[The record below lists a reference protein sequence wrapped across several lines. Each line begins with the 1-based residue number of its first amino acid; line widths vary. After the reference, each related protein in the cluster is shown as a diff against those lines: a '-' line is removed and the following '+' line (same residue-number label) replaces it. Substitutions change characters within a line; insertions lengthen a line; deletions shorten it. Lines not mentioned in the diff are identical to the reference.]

1 MAVINRLRYPLG
13 TSNCFICKL
22 FKFVEDK
29 STIKYG
35 FLACGAYLCAM
46 HYVSV
51 EGLTKSYGITP
62 LFKGISFNI
71 NEGDRIA
78 LIARNGVGKSTL
90 LNILSGKEHPD
101 EGTCKIH
108 KDVHLVMFEQEPQFI
123 ETATVTQNLFNQHH
137 PTMKAIS
144 NYEMAMESEDE
155 DLITN
160 SIMEMEENNA
170 WDFESKVKTI
180 LTQLNIHHLEQPVSK
195 LSGGQRK
202 RVSLAKTLIQ
212 IGFEPKHVLLLMDE
226 PTNHLDLNMIEWL
239 ENYLEQEKVTLLLVS
254 HDRYFLE
261 AVTDEI
267 WEMEREKLYSYKGD
281 YENYLEK
288 KAARI
293 ESELASIDKAKN
305 TFRKE
310 LEWMRKQ
317 PKARTTK
324 SKSRQDN
331 FYEVEARAKQKIDDT
346 NLQLDMKMTRLGG
359 KIIEAKKVYKSYGD
373 LVVLKG
379 FDYTF
384 SKGERIG
391 VVGKNGVGKSTFLQ
405 ILQGITQP
413 DSGKINVGDTIVF
426 GHFSQEGLVY
436 KKDMRV
442 IEYLK
447 TFAEQFPLA
456 SGGSLSAAQF
466 LELFLFTPDKQYTY
480 LSALS
485 GGEKKRLQL
494 LTILFKNPNFLILD
508 EPTNDLDLPTL
519 AVLEQFLLDYAGCVL
534 LVSHD
539 RYFMDKLVDHL
550 FIFEG
555 DGVIRDYPGNYT
567 QFRILEK
574 SKQSYAS
581 VSSDISSS
589 KEHVVVPV
597 EQPIKPIAAS
607 LEKKVAEKMTY
618 KEKLE
623 FETLNKEM
631 PLLEEKKIAFTA
643 QLNSTNLNYEEI
655 ISISEKLTEVN
666 AALELAEI
674 RWLELSEKQ

>member
-1 MAVINRLRYPLG
+1 
-13 TSNCFICKL
+13 
-22 FKFVEDK
+22 
-29 STIKYG
+29 
-35 FLACGAYLCAM
+35 
-46 HYVSV
+46 
-51 EGLTKSYGITP
+51 
-62 LFKGISFNI
+62 
-71 NEGDRIA
+71 
-78 LIARNGVGKSTL
+78 
-90 LNILSGKEHPD
+90 
-101 EGTCKIH
+101 
-108 KDVHLVMFEQEPQFI
+108 
-123 ETATVTQNLFNQHH
+123 
-137 PTMKAIS
+137 
-144 NYEMAMESEDE
+144 
-155 DLITN
+155 
-160 SIMEMEENNA
+160 
-170 WDFESKVKTI
+170 
-180 LTQLNIHHLEQPVSK
+180 
-195 LSGGQRK
+195 
-202 RVSLAKTLIQ
+202 
-212 IGFEPKHVLLLMDE
+212 
-226 PTNHLDLNMIEWL
+226 
-239 ENYLEQEKVTLLLVS
+239 LVS

-331 FYEVEARAKQKIDDT
+331 FYEVEAKAKQKIDDT

-391 VVGKNGVGKSTFLQ
+391 IVGKNGVGKSTFLQ

-413 DSGKINVGDTIVF
+413 DSGKINVGETIVF
-426 GHFSQEGLVY
+426 GHFSQQGLVY

-519 AVLEQFLLDYAGCVL
+519 AVLEQFLIDYAGCVL

-574 SKQSYAS
+574 SKQNYAA
-581 VSSDISSS
+581 VSSDISSA
-589 KEHVVVPV
+589 KEHTVPV
-597 EQPIKPIAAS
+597 I
-607 LEKKVAEKMTY
+607 EKKVEPIPATIEKKVVEKMTY

-623 FETLNKEM
+623 LETLNKEM
-631 PLLEEKKIAFTA
+631 PILEEKKAAFTE
-643 QLNSTNLNYEEI
+643 QLNNTNLNYEEI
-655 ISISEKLTEVN
+655 IAISEKLSELN
-666 AALELAEI
+666 AALNLAEV

>member
-1 MAVINRLRYPLG
+1 
-13 TSNCFICKL
+13 
-22 FKFVEDK
+22 
-29 STIKYG
+29 
-35 FLACGAYLCAM
+35 M

-90 LNILSGKEHPD
+90 LRILSGKEHPD
-101 EGTCKIH
+101 AGTCKIH

-123 ETATVTQNLFNQHH
+123 ETATVTQNLFNQDH

-160 SIMEMEENNA
+160 AIMEMEENNA

-180 LTQLNIHHLEQPVSK
+180 LTQLNIHHLEQPVAK

-267 WEMEREKLYSYKGD
+267 WELEREKLYSYKGD

-331 FYEVEARAKQKIDDT
+331 FYEVEAKAKQKIDDT

-391 VVGKNGVGKSTFLQ
+391 IVGKNGVGKSTFLQ

-413 DSGKINVGDTIVF
+413 DSGKINVGETIVF

-555 DGVIRDYPGNYT
+555 NGVIRDYPGNYT

-581 VSSDISSS
+581 VSSDISSA
-589 KEHVVVPV
+589 KEHSLVSTEKETAVLPVV
-597 EQPIKPIAAS
+597 A
-607 LEKKVAEKMTY
+607 EKKVAEKMSY

-623 FETLNKEM
+623 LENLNKKM
-631 PLLEEKKIAFTA
+631 PLLEEEKALLSEK
-643 QLNSTNLNYEEI
+643 LNNPNLNYEDI
-655 ISISEKLTEVN
+655 ISLSEKL
-666 AALELAEI
+666 ALINQELESAEL
-674 RWLELSEKQ
+674 RWLELSEKQS

>member
-1 MAVINRLRYPLG
+1 
-13 TSNCFICKL
+13 
-22 FKFVEDK
+22 
-29 STIKYG
+29 
-35 FLACGAYLCAM
+35 M

-90 LNILSGKEHPD
+90 LRILSGKEHPD
-101 EGTCKIH
+101 AGTCKIH

-123 ETATVTQNLFNQHH
+123 ETATVTQNLFNQDH

-160 SIMEMEENNA
+160 AIMEMEENNA

-180 LTQLNIHHLEQPVSK
+180 LTQLNIHHLEQPVAK

-267 WEMEREKLYSYKGD
+267 WELEREKLYSYKGD

-331 FYEVEARAKQKIDDT
+331 FYEVEAKAKQKIEDT

-391 VVGKNGVGKSTFLQ
+391 IVGKNGVGKSTFLQ
-405 ILQGITQP
+405 ILQGITEP
-413 DSGKINVGDTIVF
+413 DSGKINVGETIVF

-581 VSSDISSS
+581 VSSDITTS
-589 KEHVVVPV
+589 KANATVVSEKSTDTTPAVV
-597 EQPIKPIAAS
+597 
-607 LEKKVAEKMTY
+607 EKKAVEKMSY

-623 FETLNKEM
+623 LETLNKNM
-631 PLLEEKKIAFTA
+631 PELEAKKNELTEK
-643 QLNSTNLNYEEI
+643 LNDPALNYEEI
-655 ISISEKLTEVN
+655 ISYSEKLAKINNE
-666 AALELAEI
+666 LEIAEL
-674 RWLELSEKQ
+674 RWLALSEKE

>member
-1 MAVINRLRYPLG
+1 
-13 TSNCFICKL
+13 
-22 FKFVEDK
+22 
-29 STIKYG
+29 
-35 FLACGAYLCAM
+35 M

-90 LNILSGKEHPD
+90 LRILSGKEHPD
-101 EGTCKIH
+101 AGACKIH

-123 ETATVTQNLFNQHH
+123 ETATVTLNLFNQDH

-160 SIMEMEENNA
+160 AIMEMEENNA

-267 WEMEREKLYSYKGD
+267 WELEREKLYSYKGD

-331 FYEVEARAKQKIDDT
+331 FYEVEAKAKQKIDDS

-391 VVGKNGVGKSTFLQ
+391 IVGKNGVGKSTFLQ

-413 DSGKINVGDTIVF
+413 DSGKINVGETIVF

-508 EPTNDLDLPTL
+508 EPTNDLHLPTL

-574 SKQSYAS
+574 SKQSYTS

-589 KEHVVVPV
+589 KEHSV
-597 EQPIKPIAAS
+597 AS
-607 LEKKVAEKMTY
+607 IEKKVEPATVAVEKKVVEKMTY

-623 FETLNKEM
+623 LETLNKEM
-631 PLLEEKKIAFTA
+631 PVLEEKKAAYTA
-643 QLNSTNLNYEEI
+643 QLNNTNLNYEEI

-666 AALELAEI
+666 AALDLAEV

>member
-1 MAVINRLRYPLG
+1 
-13 TSNCFICKL
+13 
-22 FKFVEDK
+22 
-29 STIKYG
+29 
-35 FLACGAYLCAM
+35 
-46 HYVSV
+46 
-51 EGLTKSYGITP
+51 
-62 LFKGISFNI
+62 
-71 NEGDRIA
+71 
-78 LIARNGVGKSTL
+78 
-90 LNILSGKEHPD
+90 
-101 EGTCKIH
+101 
-108 KDVHLVMFEQEPQFI
+108 
-123 ETATVTQNLFNQHH
+123 
-137 PTMKAIS
+137 
-144 NYEMAMESEDE
+144 MAMETEDE
-155 DLITN
+155 NLITDA
-160 SIMEMEENNA
+160 IMEMEENNA

-239 ENYLEQEKVTLLLVS
+239 ENYLEQEKITLLLVS

-267 WEMEREKLYSYKGD
+267 WELEREKLYSYKGD

-331 FYEVEARAKQKIDDT
+331 FYEVEARAKQKIEDT

-359 KIIEAKKVYKSYGD
+359 KIIEAIKVYKSYGD

-391 VVGKNGVGKSTFLQ
+391 IVGKNGVGKSTFLQ
-405 ILQGITQP
+405 ILQGLTMP

-426 GHFSQEGLVY
+426 GHFSQEGLTY

-456 SGGSLSAAQF
+456 SGGMLSAAQF

-519 AVLEQFLLDYAGCVL
+519 AVLEQFLIDFAGCVL

-574 SKQSYAS
+574 SKQNYAS
-581 VSSDISSS
+581 LSSDITTQV
-589 KEHVVVPV
+589 EHEIKVPV
-597 EQPIKPIAAS
+597 AGSVTKETNAIVIDNAP
-607 LEKKVAEKMTY
+607 KKVAEKMSY

-623 FETLNKEM
+623 LEQLNKSM
-631 PLLEEKKIAFTA
+631 PALESKKVTLTNELNNTTVDYTAITALSA
-643 QLNSTNLNYEEI
+643 QLASVTAELEA
-655 ISISEKLTEVN
+655 SEL
-666 AALELAEI
+666 
-674 RWLELSEKQ
+674 RWLELSEKL

>member
-1 MAVINRLRYPLG
+1 MN
-13 TSNCFICKL
+13 
-22 FKFVEDK
+22 
-29 STIKYG
+29 
-35 FLACGAYLCAM
+35 
-46 HYVSV
+46 YVSV
-51 EGLTKSYGITP
+51 ENLTKSYGIMP

-78 LIARNGVGKSTL
+78 LVARNGIGKTTL
-90 LNILSGKEHPD
+90 LRILSGKEVPD
-101 EGTCKIH
+101 SGTAKVH
-108 KDVHLVMFEQEPQFI
+108 KDVHLVLFEQDPQFI
-123 ETATVTQNLFNQHH
+123 ETASVTQNLFNQAH
-137 PTMKAIS
+137 PIMKAIS
-144 NYEMAMESEDE
+144 NYEMAMETEDE
-155 DLITN
+155 NLITDA
-160 SIMEMEENNA
+160 IMEMEENNA

-267 WEMEREKLYSYKGD
+267 WELEREKLYSYKGD

-331 FYEVEARAKQKIDDT
+331 FYDVEAKAKQKIEDT

-359 KIIEAKKVYKSYGD
+359 KIIEAIKVYKSYGD

-391 VVGKNGVGKSTFLQ
+391 IVGKNGVGKSTFLQ
-405 ILQGITQP
+405 ILQGLTAP

-426 GHFSQEGLVY
+426 GHFSQEGLTY

-456 SGGSLSAAQF
+456 SGGTLSAAQF

-519 AVLEQFLLDYAGCVL
+519 AVLEQFLIDFAGCVL

-574 SKQSYAS
+574 SKQNYAS
-581 VSSDISSS
+581 LSSDITT
-589 KEHVVVPV
+589 KVEHELKPMAPAAATSPV
-597 EQPIKPIAAS
+597 KDLVIDNAP
-607 LEKKVAEKMTY
+607 KKVAEKMPY

-623 FETLNKEM
+623 LEQLNKSM
-631 PLLEEKKIAFTA
+631 PALEIKKATLTDELNNTTGDYNAITALSA
-643 QLNSTNLNYEEI
+643 QLASVTAELE
-655 ISISEKLTEVN
+655 
-666 AALELAEI
+666 AAEL
-674 RWLELSEKQ
+674 RWLELSEKL

>member
-1 MAVINRLRYPLG
+1 
-13 TSNCFICKL
+13 
-22 FKFVEDK
+22 
-29 STIKYG
+29 
-35 FLACGAYLCAM
+35 M

-51 EGLTKSYGITP
+51 EGLTKSYGIYP

-90 LNILSGKEHPD
+90 LKIMAGKEHPD
-101 EGTCKIH
+101 AGTCRIH
-108 KDVHLVMFEQEPQFI
+108 KDVHLVMFEQDPQFD
-123 ETATVTQNLFNQHH
+123 ESATILQNLFQQDH
-137 PTMKAIS
+137 PVMKAIS
-144 NYEMAMESEDE
+144 QYEMAMESGEEQAISDA
-155 DLITN
+155 IV
-160 SIMEMEENNA
+160 EMEERSA
-170 WDFESKVKTI
+170 WDFESKVNII
-180 LTQLNIHHLEQPVSK
+180 LTQLNIHHLQQPVAK

-212 IGFEPKHVLLLMDE
+212 IGFDPRHIFLLMDE

-239 ENYLEQEKVTLLLVS
+239 ENYLSQEKVTLLLVS

-261 AVTDEI
+261 SVTDEI
-267 WEMEREKLYSYKGD
+267 WELERENLYTYKGD

-293 ESELASIDKAKN
+293 EAEQASIDKAKN

-331 FYEVEARAKQKIDDT
+331 FYEVEAKAKQKIEEA
-346 NLQLDMKMTRLGG
+346 NLQLGMKMSRLGG
-359 KIIEAKKVYKSYGD
+359 KIIELKKVYKAYGD
-373 LVVLKG
+373 IQVLKG

-384 SKGERIG
+384 SKGERVGI
-391 VVGKNGVGKSTFLQ
+391 VGKNGVGKSTFLQ
-405 ILQGITQP
+405 ILQGLTLP
-413 DSGKINVGDTIVF
+413 DSGKVNVGDTIVF
-426 GHFSQEGLVY
+426 GNFSQEGLVF
-436 KKDMRV
+436 KTDMRV

-447 TFAEQFPLA
+447 TFAENFPLA

-494 LTILFKNPNFLILD
+494 LTVLFKNPNFLILD

-519 AVLEQFLLDYAGCVL
+519 AVLEQFLLEYTGCVL

-555 DGVIRDYPGNYT
+555 DGIIRDYPGNYT
-567 QFRILEK
+567 QYRILEK
-574 SKQSYAS
+574 SKQSLSS
-581 VSSDISSS
+581 VSSDITTQ
-589 KEHVVVPV
+589 KEHPIQKV
-597 EQPIKPIAAS
+597 EEKSAPIVLDNASKPAA
-607 LEKKVAEKMTY
+607 VKMSY

-623 FETLNKEM
+623 WETLNKDM
-631 PLLEEKKIAFTA
+631 PVLETKKASLMEQMNQSDLDYDAITTLSKELSQITS
-643 QLNSTNLNYEEI
+643 QLE
-655 ISISEKLTEVN
+655 
-666 AALELAEI
+666 AAEL

>member
-1 MAVINRLRYPLG
+1 MN
-13 TSNCFICKL
+13 
-22 FKFVEDK
+22 
-29 STIKYG
+29 
-35 FLACGAYLCAM
+35 
-46 HYVSV
+46 YVSV
-51 EGLTKSYGITP
+51 ENLTKSYGIMP

-78 LIARNGVGKSTL
+78 LVARNGIGKTTL
-90 LNILSGKEHPD
+90 LRILSGKEVPD
-101 EGTCKIH
+101 SGIAKVH
-108 KDVHLVMFEQEPQFI
+108 KDVHLVLFEQDPQFI
-123 ETATVTQNLFNQHH
+123 ETASVTQNLFNQAH
-137 PTMKAIS
+137 PIMKAIS
-144 NYEMAMESEDE
+144 NYEMAMETEDE
-155 DLITN
+155 NLITDA
-160 SIMEMEENNA
+160 IMEMEENNA

-267 WEMEREKLYSYKGD
+267 WELEREKLYSYKGD

-331 FYEVEARAKQKIDDT
+331 FYDVEAKAKQKIEDT

-359 KIIEAKKVYKSYGD
+359 KIIEAIKVYKSYGD

-391 VVGKNGVGKSTFLQ
+391 IVGKNGVGKSTFLQ
-405 ILQGITQP
+405 ILQGLTAP

-426 GHFSQEGLVY
+426 GHFSQEGLTY

-456 SGGSLSAAQF
+456 SGGTLSAAQF

-519 AVLEQFLLDYAGCVL
+519 AVLEQFLIDFAGCVL

-574 SKQSYAS
+574 SKQNYAS
-581 VSSDISSS
+581 LSSDITT
-589 KEHVVVPV
+589 KVEHELKPMAPAAATSPV
-597 EQPIKPIAAS
+597 NDLVIDNAP
-607 LEKKVAEKMTY
+607 KKVAEKMPY

-623 FETLNKEM
+623 LEQLNKSM
-631 PLLEEKKIAFTA
+631 PALEIKKATLTDELNNTTGDYNAITALSA
-643 QLNSTNLNYEEI
+643 QLASVTAELE
-655 ISISEKLTEVN
+655 
-666 AALELAEI
+666 AAEL

>member
-1 MAVINRLRYPLG
+1 
-13 TSNCFICKL
+13 
-22 FKFVEDK
+22 
-29 STIKYG
+29 
-35 FLACGAYLCAM
+35 M

-51 EGLTKSYGITP
+51 ENLTKSYGITP

-78 LIARNGVGKSTL
+78 LVARNGIGKSTL
-90 LNILSGKEHPD
+90 LSILSGKEVPD
-101 EGTCKIH
+101 SGTAKVH
-108 KDVHLVMFEQEPQFI
+108 KDVQLVLFEQDPQFI
-123 ETATVTQNLFNQHH
+123 ETASVTQNLFNQEH
-137 PTMKAIS
+137 PIMKAIS
-144 NYEMAMESEDE
+144 NYEMAMETEDE
-155 DLITN
+155 NLITDA
-160 SIMEMEENNA
+160 IMEMEENNA

-180 LTQLNIHHLEQPVSK
+180 LTQLNIHHLEQPV
-195 LSGGQRK
+195 
-202 RVSLAKTLIQ
+202 
-212 IGFEPKHVLLLMDE
+212 
-226 PTNHLDLNMIEWL
+226 
-239 ENYLEQEKVTLLLVS
+239 
-254 HDRYFLE
+254 
-261 AVTDEI
+261 
-267 WEMEREKLYSYKGD
+267 
-281 YENYLEK
+281 ENYLEK

-331 FYEVEARAKQKIDDT
+331 FYEVEAKAKQKIEDT

-359 KIIEAKKVYKSYGD
+359 KIIEAIKVYKSYGD

-391 VVGKNGVGKSTFLQ
+391 IVGKNGVGKSTFLQ
-405 ILQGITQP
+405 ILQGLTMP

-426 GHFSQEGLVY
+426 GHFSQEGLTY

-456 SGGSLSAAQF
+456 SGGTLSAAQF

-519 AVLEQFLLDYAGCVL
+519 SVLEQFLIDFAGCVL

-574 SKQSYAS
+574 SKQNYAA
-581 VSSDISSS
+581 VSSDITTQV
-589 KEHVVVPV
+589 EH
-597 EQPIKPIAAS
+597 EMKPTTIDNAP
-607 LEKKVAEKMTY
+607 KKVAEKMSY

-623 FETLNKEM
+623 
-631 PLLEEKKIAFTA
+631 LE
-643 QLNSTNLNYEEI
+643 QLNISMPELESKKATLTNELNNSSGDY
-655 ISISEKLTEVN
+655 N
-666 AALELAEI
+666 AITALSATLASVTAELEAAEL
-674 RWLELSEKQ
+674 RWLELSEKL

>member
-1 MAVINRLRYPLG
+1 
-13 TSNCFICKL
+13 
-22 FKFVEDK
+22 
-29 STIKYG
+29 
-35 FLACGAYLCAM
+35 
-46 HYVSV
+46 
-51 EGLTKSYGITP
+51 
-62 LFKGISFNI
+62 
-71 NEGDRIA
+71 
-78 LIARNGVGKSTL
+78 
-90 LNILSGKEHPD
+90 
-101 EGTCKIH
+101 
-108 KDVHLVMFEQEPQFI
+108 
-123 ETATVTQNLFNQHH
+123 
-137 PTMKAIS
+137 
-144 NYEMAMESEDE
+144 MAMETEDE
-155 DLITN
+155 NLITDA
-160 SIMEMEENNA
+160 IMEMEENNA

-267 WEMEREKLYSYKGD
+267 WELEREKLYSYKGD

-331 FYEVEARAKQKIDDT
+331 FYEVEARAKQKIEDT

-359 KIIEAKKVYKSYGD
+359 KIIEAIKVYKSYGD

-391 VVGKNGVGKSTFLQ
+391 IVGKNGVGKSTFLQ
-405 ILQGITQP
+405 ILQGLTMP

-426 GHFSQEGLVY
+426 GHFSQEGLTY

-456 SGGSLSAAQF
+456 SGGTLSAAQF

-519 AVLEQFLLDYAGCVL
+519 AVLEQFLIDFAGCVL

-574 SKQSYAS
+574 SKQNYAA
-581 VSSDISSS
+581 VSSDITTQVEHEVKAPVAGSAR
-589 KEHVVVPV
+589 KETN
-597 EQPIKPIAAS
+597 EIAIDNAP
-607 LEKKVAEKMTY
+607 KKVAEKMSY

-623 FETLNKEM
+623 LEQLNKSM
-631 PLLEEKKIAFTA
+631 PELESKKGT
-643 QLNSTNLNYEEI
+643 LTDELNNSTGDYTAITAL
-655 ISISEKLTEVN
+655 S
-666 AALELAEI
+666 AALASVTAELEASEL
-674 RWLELSEKQ
+674 RWLELSEKL

>member
-1 MAVINRLRYPLG
+1 MN
-13 TSNCFICKL
+13 
-22 FKFVEDK
+22 
-29 STIKYG
+29 
-35 FLACGAYLCAM
+35 
-46 HYVSV
+46 YVSV

-78 LIARNGVGKSTL
+78 LIARNGVGKTTL
-90 LNILSGKEHPD
+90 LRILAGKEMPD
-101 EGTCKIH
+101 AGTAKIH
-108 KDVHLVMFEQEPQFI
+108 KDVHLVLFEQDPQFI
-123 ETATVTQNLFNQHH
+123 ETASITQNLFNQDH
-137 PTMKAIS
+137 PMMKAIS
-144 NYEMAMESEDE
+144 NYEMAMETEDE
-155 DLITN
+155 NLITDA
-160 SIMEMEENNA
+160 IMEMEERSA

-261 AVTDEI
+261 SVTDEI
-267 WEMEREKLYSYKGD
+267 WELERENLYYYKGD

-331 FYEVEARAKQKIDDT
+331 FYEVEAKAKQKIDDT

-373 LVVLKG
+373 TVVLKG

-391 VVGKNGVGKSTFLQ
+391 IVGKNGVGKSTFLQ
-405 ILQGITQP
+405 ILQGITEP
-413 DSGKINVGDTIVF
+413 DSGKINVGETIVF

-447 TFAEQFPLA
+447 TFAENFPLS

-519 AVLEQFLLDYAGCVL
+519 AVLEQFLIDFAGCVL

-555 DGVIRDYPGNYT
+555 GGVIRDYPGNYT

-581 VSSDISSS
+581 VSSDITTHS
-589 KEHVVVPV
+589 VPV
-597 EQPIKPIAAS
+597 KEVATKPAP
-607 LEKKVAEKMTY
+607 EKKAADKPASEKMTY

-623 FETLNKEM
+623 LDTLTKSM
-631 PLLEEKKIAFTA
+631 PELEKKKEALLTK
-643 QLNSTNLNYEEI
+643 LNETNLDYSLI
-655 ISISEKLTEVN
+655 TSISEELSN
-666 AALELAEI
+666 INQALESAEI
-674 RWLELSEKQ
+674 RWLELSEKIV

>member
-1 MAVINRLRYPLG
+1 
-13 TSNCFICKL
+13 
-22 FKFVEDK
+22 
-29 STIKYG
+29 
-35 FLACGAYLCAM
+35 M

-90 LNILSGKEHPD
+90 LRILSGKEHPD
-101 EGTCKIH
+101 AGTCKIH

-123 ETATVTQNLFNQHH
+123 ETATVTQNLFNQDH

-267 WEMEREKLYSYKGD
+267 WELEREKLYSYKGD

-331 FYEVEARAKQKIDDT
+331 FYEVEAKAKQKIDDT

-391 VVGKNGVGKSTFLQ
+391 IVGKNGVGKSTFLQ

-413 DSGKINVGDTIVF
+413 DSGKINVGETIVF

-456 SGGSLSAAQF
+456 NGGSLSAAQF

-555 DGVIRDYPGNYT
+555 EGVIRDYPGNYT

-574 SKQSYAS
+574 SKQNYAS
-581 VSSDISSS
+581 VSSDISSAKDFTPKVTEKIVEPVTTAS
-589 KEHVVVPV
+589 EKKPV
-597 EQPIKPIAAS
+597 EK
-607 LEKKVAEKMTY
+607 LTY
-618 KEKLE
+618 KEKLALD
-623 FETLNKEM
+623 TLNKEM
-631 PLLEEKKIAFTA
+631 PLMEAKKAALTEK
-643 QLNSTNLNYEEI
+643 LNDSNLKYDEI
-655 ISISEKLTEVN
+655 LSISEELATLSQ
-666 AALELAEI
+666 ALEAAELQ
-674 RWLELSEKQ
+674 WLELSEKQ